1 MSTDDLLKELRAA
14 VNDESRKS
22 LIDAYLKKPDA
33 QSIAAEALNLL
44 SKAIDENQTT

>member
-1 MSTDDLLKELRAA
+1 MSTDDLLKELRGT
-14 VNDESRKS
+14 VNDDTRRL

-44 SKAIDENQTT
+44 STASDENQTA